1 MEAKAV
7 AKYVRMSSSKLK
19 PVVDLVRG
27 KNLDEA
33 LTILKFTPG
42 KGAELVEKV
51 VQSAAANAENNHEM
65 NPDALYVAEISA
77 NQGPT
82 MKRWRPG
89 AQGRAGMIL
98 KRTSHIN
105 VVLKEKETAK
115 PAPKAEKPEET
126 DKEEVR

>member
-19 PVVDLVRG
+19 PVADLVRG
-27 KNLDEA
+27 KDLNEA

-42 KGAELVEKV
+42 KGSELIEKV
-51 VQSAAANAENNHEM
+51 VKSAAANAENNHDM
-65 NPDALYVAEISA
+65 NPDELYVAEINC

-98 KRTSHIN
+98 KRTSHIF
-105 VVLKEKETAK
+105 VTLKEKE
-115 PAPKAEKPEET
+115 APVKKVKEAE
-126 DKEEVR
+126 KEEVR

>member
-19 PVVDLVRG
+19 PVTDLVRG
-27 KNLDEA
+27 KDLDEA
-33 LTILKFTPG
+33 LTILMLTPG

-51 VQSAAANAENNHEM
+51 VKSAAANAENNHDM
-65 NPDALYVAEISA
+65 NRDDLYVAEIGA

-98 KRTSHIN
+98 KRTSHIH
-105 VVLKEKETAK
+105 VVLKERSAD
-115 PAPKAEKPEET
+115 KAVNA